1 MRREPGMLLSDAFNC
16 HLDSAGH
23 AQSCPLRGGTGTAV
37 ASSTSNASAKL
48 ATDRIDFVFGFGD
61 ALRISEL
68 FGFFEFFAE
77 LFKPTAL
84 GSLGLRIK
92 RFARVFGLP
101 CT

>member
-1 MRREPGMLLSDAFNC
+1 MRREPRMFFSDPFNSR
-16 HLDSAGH
+16 HDRAGH
-23 AQSCPLRGGTGTAV
+23 TQSCPLRGGTGTPV
-37 ASSTSNASAKL
+37 ASSAPDCPAKL
-48 ATDRIDFVFGFGD
+48 VAERFDVLLGFGD
-61 ALRISEL
+61 ALGISEL

>member
-1 MRREPGMLLSDAFNC
+1 MIYPFNR
-16 HLDSAGH
+16 HLDRAGH
-23 AQSCPLRGGTGTAV
+23 TQSCPLRGGTGTAV
-37 ASSTSNASAKL
+37 ASSASNSPAKL
-48 ATDRIDFVFGFGD
+48 FAERFDFVFGFGD